1 MTFISDIGIGYRVRP
16 HVDIGYRHFPKFTYR
31 SDTIVYYKVKMFVQ
45 HLTSSGSEMS
55 TFVCEGA
62 LIATTVC
69 SSNSL
74 MLRTSLLVTYAYV
87 HTAKEEDHQQ
97 KREAEII
104 SNIQVNPILP
114 SVL

>member
-1 MTFISDIGIGYRVRP
+1 M
-16 HVDIGYRHFPKFTYR
+16 
-31 SDTIVYYKVKMFVQ
+31 
-45 HLTSSGSEMS
+45 L

-87 HTAKEEDHQQ
+87 RRAKED
-97 KREAEII
+97 KKLSYL
-104 SNIQVNPILP
+104 SNVVDFDPPHLHVAP
-114 SVL
+114 P

>member
-1 MTFISDIGIGYRVRP
+1 M
-16 HVDIGYRHFPKFTYR
+16 
-31 SDTIVYYKVKMFVQ
+31 
-45 HLTSSGSEMS
+45 LTSSGSEML

-87 HTAKEEDHQQ
+87 RRAKEDKKLSYRRGSE
-97 KREAEII
+97 RCAVSVE
-104 SNIQVNPILP
+104 ILP
-114 SVL
+114 IATQQCRNYFYDKS